1 VQVLD
6 PTWKTTVQVGER
18 EVTLET
24 GRIARQADGAVLV
37 SSEGTALL
45 VTVVAATSP
54 REGTDFFPLTVEYK
68 ERFSAVGKFPGG
80 YRKREGRTTDHE
92 ILTCRLIDRSVRPL
106 FPDGY
111 RCEVQIIANV
121 LAWEEGG
128 DPESLAIL
136 GAAAALHL
144 SPVPFHG
151 PVAGFRLVQNAD
163 GSLSA
168 LPNGRNREGRK
179 MDLMLTIGPNGLV
192 MAEGE
197 AREVSEGTVAD
208 AIDLAARSAAP
219 FFRALEE
226 GRAALGIAP
235 REFLAEERD
244 GSLAAAVLAA
254 AEAAEPIATAATAEP
269 IAAAETAGPIAA
281 AAESGGSAPSLRD
294 AVLTPGK
301 HEKSAA
307 VKSVR
312 NRIRTALAERFPN
325 RERDIDDAVH
335 DAEKSVLRNLA
346 LDEGRRIDGR
356 HATDIRP
363 ISIETSV
370 LPRVHGSALF
380 TRGETQALVV
390 TTLGSARD
398 EQEVE
403 RLHGVERQR
412 FQLYYSFPPY
422 SVGETRPLR
431 GPGRREIGH
440 GNLASRALEQVLPDP
455 KEFAYTLKVE
465 SEITESNGSS
475 SMATVCGGCLAL
487 MDAGVPISRPVAGIA
502 MGLIS
507 DGARTVILSD
517 ILGNEDHLGDMDFKV
532 AGTTQGI
539 TAIQLDNKLGSLP
552 AELLQRALAQA
563 KEGRLH
569 ILGQMAEAL
578 AVPRPQLAPNAPRI
592 RSLVIGTHRI
602 RTLIGAGGKTI
613 RELQADTGTSID
625 VADDGT
631 VRIFAPDVDALRAA
645 EKRVIELTGEPEV
658 GRYYRGPVTGV
669 ANFGAFVRLFEGI
682 EGMIHVSELSDQRV
696 GSVDSVVS
704 EGQIVT
710 VKVLGT
716 DRGRIQLSL
725 KEAQGVD
732 ESDIANL

>member
-1 VQVLD
+1 MNVIE
-6 PTWKTTVQVGER
+6 PTWKGTARIGQRDVV
-18 EVTLET
+18 LET
-24 GRIARQADGAVLV
+24 GRIARQADGAVLIR
-37 SSEGTALL
+37 SGGTALL
-45 VTVVAATSP
+45 VTVVAASAP

-68 ERFSAVGKFPGG
+68 ERFSSAGGFPGG
-80 YRKREGRTTDHE
+80 YRKREGRANDFE
-92 ILTCRLIDRSVRPL
+92 ILTCRLIDRSIRPL

-111 RCEVQIIANV
+111 RCEVQVIANV
-121 LAWEEGG
+121 LAWEPDG

-144 SPVPFHG
+144 SPVPFDG
-151 PVAGFRLVQNAD
+151 PVAGYRVVQEMDDSVVAFPE
-163 GSLSA
+163 GS
-168 LPNGRNREGRK
+168 PQTDRK
-179 MDLMLTIGPNGLV
+179 MDLVLTIGPNGLV

-197 AREVSEGTVAD
+197 AKEVSEDTVAKAIQVATD
-208 AIDLAARSAAP
+208 AAKP
-219 FFRALEE
+219 FFDLLAEARQ
-226 GRAALGIAP
+226 ALGIVP
-235 REFLAEERD
+235 REFQADEMD
-244 GSLAAAVLAA
+244 TAVLGDVQR
-254 AEAAEPIATAATAEP
+254 EATTPSGN
-269 IAAAETAGPIAA
+269 TAGPDAPS
-281 AAESGGSAPSLRD
+281 SGDEATVSLRD
-294 AVLTPGK
+294 AVLTTGK

-307 VKSVR
+307 VKAVR
-312 NRIRTALAERFPN
+312 NRVHAALAETYPERG
-325 RERDIDDAVH
+325 REIDDAFHAV
-335 DAEKSVLRNLA
+335 EKKLLRRLA
-346 LDEGRRIDGR
+346 SEEGLRIDGR
-356 HATDIRP
+356 NSTQIRP
-363 ISIETSV
+363 ISIETTV

-440 GNLASRALEQVLPDP
+440 GNLALRALAQVLPDP
-455 KEFAYTLKVE
+455 KDFPYTIKVE

-487 MDAGVPISRPVAGIA
+487 MDAGVPITRPVAGIA

-507 DGARTVILSD
+507 DGDETVILSD

-532 AGTTQGI
+532 AGTTRGI

-552 AELLQRALAQA
+552 ADLLSRALAQA
-563 KEGRLH
+563 KEGRLF

-578 AVPRPQLAPNAPRI
+578 AEPRPQISANAPRI
-592 RSLVIGTHRI
+592 QSLTIGTHRI

-613 RELQADTGTSID
+613 RELQADTGTSVD
-625 VADDGT
+625 VSDDGT
-631 VRIFAPDVDALRAA
+631 VRVFAPDVDALRAA
-645 EKRVIELTGEPEV
+645 EKRIKELTGEPEV
-658 GRYYRGPVTGV
+658 GQYYRGPVTGI

-682 EGMIHVSELSDQRV
+682 EGMIHVSELSDERV
-696 GSVDSVVS
+696 ANVDSVLS
-704 EGQIVT
+704 EGQVVT

-716 DRGRIQLSL
+716 ERGRIQLSL
-725 KEAQGVD
+725 KAAKGVD

>member
-1 VQVLD
+1 MRVLE
-6 PTWKTTVQVGER
+6 PTWKATVQVGER

-24 GRIARQADGAVLV
+24 GRIARQADGAVLIR
-37 SSEGTALL
+37 SGGTVLL
-45 VTVVAATSP
+45 VTAVAASVP

-68 ERFSAVGKFPGG
+68 ERFSAAGTFPGG

-121 LAWEEGG
+121 LAWEDGG

-136 GAAAALHL
+136 GAATALHL
-144 SPVPFHG
+144 SPIPFQG
-151 PVAGFRLVQNAD
+151 PVAGFRVVQEAD
-163 GSLSA
+163 GSLAA
-168 LPNGRNREGRK
+168 LPNGREREGRK
-179 MDLMLTIGPNGLV
+179 MDLVLTIGPHGLV

-197 AREVSEGTVAD
+197 AREVSEETVAE
-208 AIDLAARSAAP
+208 AIALTTASARP
-219 FFRALEE
+219 FLRALEE
-226 GRAALGIAP
+226 GRTALGIVP
-235 REFLAEERD
+235 REFQAEKED
-244 GSLAAAVLAA
+244 EALVAAVL
-254 AEAAEPIATAATAEP
+254 EAATTAD
-269 IAAAETAGPIAA
+269 AGV
-281 AAESGGSAPSLRD
+281 GTGTLSLRD

-307 VKSVR
+307 VKTVR
-312 NRIRTALAERFPN
+312 DRVRAALTDRFPD
-325 RERDIDDAVH
+325 RERDVDGAFH
-335 DAEKSVLRNLA
+335 SAEKTVLRNLA
-346 LDEGRRIDGR
+346 LDEGARIDGR
-356 HATDIRP
+356 TATEIRP

-370 LPRVHGSALF
+370 LPQVHGSALF

-403 RLHGVERQR
+403 RLHGVERHR

-422 SVGETRPLR
+422 SVGETRALR

-455 KEFAYTLKVE
+455 ASFPYTLKVE

-507 DGARTVILSD
+507 DGERTVILSD

-532 AGTTQGI
+532 AGTAEGI

-552 AELLQRALAQA
+552 AELLHRALAQA
-563 KEGRLH
+563 KEGRLFL
-569 ILGQMAEAL
+569 LGQMAEAL
-578 AVPRPQLAPNAPRI
+578 AEPRPQLAPNAPRI
-592 RSLVIGTHRI
+592 RSLTIGTHRI

-613 RELQADTGTSID
+613 RELQTDTGTSID

-631 VRIFAPDVDALRAA
+631 VRIFAPDVESLRAA
-645 EKRVIELTGEPEV
+645 ERRVVQLTGEPEV

-696 GSVDSVVS
+696 GSVESVVS
-704 EGQIVT
+704 EGEIVT
-710 VKVLGT
+710 VKVVGT

-725 KEAQGVD
+725 KDARGVD